1 MKKQFLLA
9 FSLIILAFFTAHKTY
24 SQARSSIGIGGG
36 INYPLQSGYHIGR
49 DKVIQGNIRLKDAL
63 TLMPTIGLENIE
75 SDKKGV
81 YNGYYFVGSGRS
93 VDLVFLNVAARYYF
107 YKRFFAF
114 AGPSIYLGGDDAG
127 SSGLGGTLGGGYDWA
142 VDHYSSLEF
151 SLRADVMPVYDKT
164 VPVSGL
170 RVVYKFNFSRRY

>member
-1 MKKQFLLA
+1 
-9 FSLIILAFFTAHKTY
+9 
-24 SQARSSIGIGGG
+24 
-36 INYPLQSGYHIGR
+36 
-49 DKVIQGNIRLKDAL
+49 
-63 TLMPTIGLENIE
+63 MPTLGLENIE
-75 SDKKGV
+75 SDKKGT

-93 VDLVFLNVAARYYF
+93 VGLVFLNVAARYYF

-114 AGPSIYLGGDDAG
+114 AGPSVYVGGDDAS

-151 SLRADVMPVYDKT
+151 SLRADVLPVYDKT

-170 RVVYKFNFSRRY
+170 RVAYKFNFSRRY